1 MTGGDRMDQMTK
13 APVSNKRRRL
23 LKAGAVGG
31 GGLLFG
37 FSLFGCTKQGPAPS
51 GDRKEPPSEKAVGQA
66 STAMT
71 NEPPGLA
78 HDAFIRIDRDGI
90 VTLIIHKVEM
100 GQGTFT
106 SLPMLLAEELG
117 ADLSKVKLE
126 QAPANNSLYADA
138 LLGGQVTGGSTS
150 IRSTYK
156 PLREAGAKVRTV
168 LVQAAAKNWN
178 VDPGDL
184 QVVAGTIR
192 HEASNRSAHF
202 GEVVDAASQLK
213 FPAEVKLKDASTFAL
228 VGKPVK
234 RLDSPA
240 KVNGSA
246 QFGIDARLPNMG
258 IAAVAASPV
267 MGGKVTAV
275 DEQKALAV
283 KGVRQVLRIE
293 GAVAVVADHFW
304 AAKQGLAAAAPR
316 FDDGANANVS
326 LAGIV
331 ADMMKVSQNTGA
343 VATDKGD
350 ALKALDAGPG
360 RRIDVV
366 YEVPFL
372 AHATMEPM
380 NCTVDLKAD
389 GCDIWVGTQVPA
401 LAQGAAAKLTGL
413 PLDKV
418 RVHNHYIGG
427 GFGRRLE
434 VDNVI
439 QAVAFAKL
447 AKGPLKIIWTRE
459 EDIQHDMYRPYYVD
473 RMSARVDDKGMPVAW
488 FHRVT
493 GSSIMARFAPPMV
506 KNGVDPDAV
515 EAAADLQYSIPAIR
529 VEYVRHEP
537 PGLAT
542 AFWRGVGPTHNVFV
556 VESFIDELAYAS
568 KTDPVAFRRALL
580 QKSPRTLAVLN
591 LAAGKAGWGKPLKP
605 VAGRKLG
612 RGVSTQFAFGSY
624 MAQVAEV
631 SVGPDGDVRV
641 HRVVCA
647 VDCGQN
653 VNPDTIV
660 AQMEGGIVFG
670 ASAALWDEVTVEKGR
685 VQQTNFS
692 DYRVMRMPE
701 APIVEVYIVNSHDDP
716 GGIGEPGTAGIAPA
730 LANAV
735 FAATGKRVR
744 KLPIGEQL
752 RKA

>member
-1 MTGGDRMDQMTK
+1 MDKIST
-13 APVSNKRRRL
+13 SRRSL
-23 LKAGAVGG
+23 IKAGAVAG

-37 FSLFGCTKQGPAPS
+37 FSLFGCDRGGGKDAKN
-51 GDRKEPPSEKAVGQA
+51 DRKEAPPEKAVGQA
-66 STAMT
+66 ATAAS
-71 NEPPGLA
+71 EPAGLA

-106 SLPMLLAEELG
+106 SMPMLLAEELG

-126 QAPANNSLYADA
+126 QAPADNSLYADPM
-138 LLGGQVTGGSTS
+138 LGGQVTGGSTS
-150 IRSTYK
+150 VRAAWK
-156 PLREAGAKVRTV
+156 PLREAGAKVRAV
-168 LVQAAAKNWN
+168 LVQAAAKNWG
-178 VDPGDL
+178 VAETDL
-184 QVVAGTIR
+184 RVVGGTVR

-202 GEVVDAASQLK
+202 GELADAASKLP
-213 FPAEVKLKDASTFAL
+213 FPKDVKLKDPATFTL
-228 VGKPVK
+228 IGKSLK
-234 RLDSPA
+234 RLDSPV
-240 KVNGSA
+240 KVNGQA
-246 QFGIDARLPNMG
+246 LFGIDARLPNMG
-258 IAAVAASPV
+258 VAAVAASPV
-267 MGGKVTAV
+267 MGGKVAAV
-275 DEQKALAV
+275 DEQKAMAV

-293 GAVAVVADHFW
+293 GAVAVVADNFW
-304 AAKQGLAAAAPR
+304 TAKQGLLAAAPR

-326 LAGIV
+326 TAGIV
-331 ADMMKVSQNTGA
+331 ADMAKVSQGTGA
-343 VATDKGD
+343 IAKNEGD
-350 ALKALDAGPG
+350 ALKVLAQEGG
-360 RRIDVV
+360 RRIDAV
-366 YEVPFL
+366 YEMPFL

-380 NCTVDLKAD
+380 NCTVDLRPD
-389 GCDIWVGTQVPA
+389 GCDLWVGTQVPA
-401 LAQGAAAKLTGL
+401 LAQGAAAKVAGL
-413 PLDKV
+413 PVEKV
-418 RVHNHYIGG
+418 KVHNHYLGG

-434 VDNVI
+434 VDYVI

-447 AKGPLKIIWTRE
+447 AKGPLKVVWTRE
-459 EDIQHDMYRPYYVD
+459 EDIQHDMYRPYYYD
-473 RMSARVDDKGMPVAW
+473 RLSARLNDKGMPVAW

-493 GSSIMARFAPPMV
+493 GSSIMSRFAPPMV

-515 EAAADLQYSIPAIR
+515 EGAADLQYAIPDLR

-537 PGLAT
+537 PGLPT

-556 VESFIDELAYAS
+556 VESFIDELAYAG

-580 QKSPRTLAVLN
+580 TKSPRTLAVLN
-591 LAAGKAGWGKPLKP
+591 LAAEKAGWGRPLKA
-605 VAGRKLG
+605 VAGRKVG

-631 SVGPDGDVRV
+631 SVGADGDVRV

-653 VNPDTIV
+653 INPDTIV

-670 ASAALWDEVTVEKGR
+670 ASAALWDQITVEKGR
-685 VQQTNFS
+685 VQQSNFG
-692 DYRVMRMPE
+692 DYRVMRMNESPS
-701 APIVEVYIVNSHDDP
+701 VEVYIVNSRDEP

-735 FAATGKRVR
+735 FAATGKRIR

-752 RKA
+752 KKA

>member
-1 MTGGDRMDQMTK
+1 MSQVKTTE
-13 APVSNKRRRL
+13 VSSARRRFMQL
-23 LKAGAVGG
+23 GATAG

-37 FSLFGCTKQGPAPS
+37 FSLFGCQKE
-51 GDRKEPPSEKAVGQA
+51 GDRKEAPPEKAVGQA
-66 STAMT
+66 STAHSDT
-71 NEPPGLA
+71 PPGLA
-78 HDAFIRIDRDGI
+78 RDAFIRIDRSGI

-106 SLPMLLAEELG
+106 SMPMLLAEELG

-126 QAPANNSLYADA
+126 QAPANNELYADP

-150 IRSTYK
+150 VRGAWK
-156 PLREAGAKVRTV
+156 PLREAGAMVRSV
-168 LVQAAAKNWN
+168 LVSAAAKNWN
-178 VDPGDL
+178 VDTNEL
-184 QVVAGTIR
+184 QVVAGSVR
-192 HEASNRSAHF
+192 HQASGRSAHF
-202 GEVVDAASQLK
+202 GELVDAASKLELPK
-213 FPAEVKLKDASTFAL
+213 NVKLKAPEQYVL
-228 VGKPVK
+228 VGKSMK

-240 KVNGSA
+240 KTDGTA
-246 QFGIDARLPNMG
+246 LFGIDARLPNMG

-267 MGGKVTAV
+267 TGGKLVGV
-275 DEQKALAV
+275 DEAKAMAV
-283 KGVRQVLRIE
+283 KGVRQVLRLE

-316 FDDGANANVS
+316 WDDGANGKVS

-331 ADMMKVSQNTGA
+331 GDMMKVSEGGGA
-343 VATDKGD
+343 VAKNAGD
-350 ALKALDAGPG
+350 AIKALDQQGG
-360 RRIDVV
+360 RKIEAV
-366 YEVPFL
+366 YEMPFL

-380 NCTVDLKAD
+380 NCTVDLRAD
-389 GCDIWVGTQVPA
+389 GCDLWVGTQVPA
-401 LAQGAAAKLTGL
+401 LAQGAAAKVAGI
-413 PLDKV
+413 PVEKV
-418 RVHNHYIGG
+418 KVHNHYLGG

-434 VDNVI
+434 VDYVI

-447 AKGPLKIIWTRE
+447 TKGPVKFIWTRE
-459 EDIQHDMYRPYYVD
+459 EDIQHDMFRPYYVD
-473 RMSARVDDKGMPVAW
+473 RLAARLDDKGRIAAW

-493 GSSIMARFAPPMV
+493 GSSIMARFAPPAV

-515 EAAADLQYSIPAIR
+515 EGAADLQYTIPDMR

-537 PGLAT
+537 PGVPT

-556 VESFIDELAYAS
+556 VESFIDELAHAA
-568 KTDPVAFRRALL
+568 KQDPVAFRRALL
-580 QKSPRTLAVLN
+580 DKSPRTLGVLN
-591 LAAGKAGWGKPLKP
+591 LAAQKAGWGKPLAP
-605 VAGRKLG
+605 IAGRKVG

-647 VDCGQN
+647 VDCGQA

-660 AQMEGGIVFG
+660 AQMEGGIIFG
-670 ASAALWDEVTVEKGR
+670 ATAALWNEITIDKGR
-685 VQQTNFS
+685 VQQTNFG
-692 DYRVMRMPE
+692 DYRMMRINE
-701 APIVEVYIVNSHDDP
+701 APKVEVHIVTSTDEP

-735 FAATGKRVR
+735 FAATGKRIR

-752 RKA
+752 KRA

>member
-1 MTGGDRMDQMTK
+1 MDQL
-13 APVSNKRRRL
+13 SNKRRQL
-23 LKAGAVGG
+23 LKAGAAGG
-31 GGLLFG
+31 GSLLFG
-37 FSLFGCTKQGPAPS
+37 FSLFGCTKQGDAPAN
-51 GDRKEPPSEKAVGQA
+51 DRKEPPSEKAVGQA

-71 NEPPGLA
+71 NEQPGLA
-78 HDAFIRIDRDGI
+78 HDAFIRIDREGI

-106 SLPMLLAEELG
+106 SLPQLLAEELG

-150 IRSTYK
+150 IRATYK

-178 VDPGDL
+178 VEPGDL
-184 QVVAGTIR
+184 KVVGGTIR
-192 HEASNRSAHF
+192 HDASNRQVHF
-202 GEVVDAASQLK
+202 GEVAEAASKLS
-213 FPAEVKLKDASTFAL
+213 FPAEVKLKDPAQFTL
-228 VGKPVK
+228 VGKAIK

-267 MGGKVTAV
+267 LGGKVAAV
-275 DEQKALAV
+275 DEQKAMAV

-304 AAKQGLAAAAPR
+304 AAKQGLLAAAPR
-316 FDDGANANVS
+316 FDDGPNANVS
-326 LAGIV
+326 TAGIV

-343 VATDKGD
+343 IATDKGD

-360 RRIDVV
+360 RRIDVI

-380 NCTVDLKAD
+380 NCTVDLKPD

-413 PLDKV
+413 PLEKV

-439 QAVAFAKL
+439 QAVEFAKL
-447 AKGPLKIIWTRE
+447 AKGPLKIVWTRE

-473 RMSARVDDKGMPVAW
+473 RMSARIDDKGMPVAW

-515 EAAADLQYSIPAIR
+515 EAAADIQYSIPAIR

-591 LAAGKAGWGKPLKP
+591 LAAEKAGWGKPLKP

-612 RGVSTQFAFGSY
+612 RGISTQFAFGSY

-685 VQQTNFS
+685 VQQSNFS

-701 APIVEVYIVNSHDDP
+701 SPAVEVYIVNSHDDP

-744 KLPIGEQL
+744 KLPIAEQL
-752 RKA
+752 KKA

>member
-1 MTGGDRMDQMTK
+1 MDKIST
-13 APVSNKRRRL
+13 SRRSL
-23 LKAGAVGG
+23 IKAGAVAG

-37 FSLFGCTKQGPAPS
+37 FSLFGCDRGGGKDAKN
-51 GDRKEPPSEKAVGQA
+51 DRKEAPPEKAVGQA
-66 STAMT
+66 TTAAS
-71 NEPPGLA
+71 EPAGLA
-78 HDAFIRIDRDGI
+78 HDAFIRIDREGI

-106 SLPMLLAEELG
+106 SMPMLLAEELG

-126 QAPANNSLYADA
+126 QAPADNSLYADPM
-138 LLGGQVTGGSTS
+138 LGGQVTGGSTS
-150 IRSTYK
+150 VRGAWK

-168 LVQAAAKNWN
+168 LVQAAAKNWG
-178 VDPGDL
+178 VAETDL
-184 QVVAGTIR
+184 RVVGGTVR

-202 GEVVDAASQLK
+202 GELADAASKLP
-213 FPAEVKLKDASTFAL
+213 FPKDVKLKDPATFTL
-228 VGKPVK
+228 IGKSLK
-234 RLDSPA
+234 RLDSPV
-240 KVNGSA
+240 KVNGQA
-246 QFGIDARLPNMG
+246 LFGIDARLPNMG
-258 IAAVAASPV
+258 VAAVAASPV
-267 MGGKVTAV
+267 MGGKVAAV
-275 DEQKALAV
+275 DEQKAMAV

-293 GAVAVVADHFW
+293 GAVAVVADNFW
-304 AAKQGLAAAAPR
+304 TAKQGLLAAAPR

-326 LAGIV
+326 TAGIV
-331 ADMMKVSQNTGA
+331 ADMAKVSQGTGA
-343 VATDKGD
+343 IAKNEGD
-350 ALKALDAGPG
+350 ALKVLAQEGG
-360 RRIDVV
+360 RRIDAV
-366 YEVPFL
+366 YEMPFL

-380 NCTVDLKAD
+380 NCTVDLRPD
-389 GCDIWVGTQVPA
+389 GCDLWVGTQVPA
-401 LAQGAAAKLTGL
+401 LAQGAAAKVAGL
-413 PLDKV
+413 PVEKV
-418 RVHNHYIGG
+418 KVHNHYLGG

-434 VDNVI
+434 VDYVI

-447 AKGPLKIIWTRE
+447 AKGPLKVVWTRE
-459 EDIQHDMYRPYYVD
+459 EDIQHDMYRPYYYD
-473 RMSARVDDKGMPVAW
+473 RLSARLNDKGMPVAW

-493 GSSIMARFAPPMV
+493 GSSIMSRFAPPMV

-515 EAAADLQYSIPAIR
+515 EGAADLQYAIPDLR

-537 PGLAT
+537 PGLPT

-556 VESFIDELAYAS
+556 VESFIDELAYAG

-580 QKSPRTLAVLN
+580 TKSPRTLAVLN
-591 LAAGKAGWGKPLKP
+591 LAAEKAGWGRPLKA
-605 VAGRKLG
+605 VAGRKVG

-631 SVGPDGDVRV
+631 SVGADGDVRV

-653 VNPDTIV
+653 INPDTIV

-670 ASAALWDEVTVEKGR
+670 ASAALWDQITVEKGR
-685 VQQTNFS
+685 VQQSNFG
-692 DYRVMRMPE
+692 DYRVMRMNESPS
-701 APIVEVYIVNSHDDP
+701 VEVYIVNSRDEP

-735 FAATGKRVR
+735 FAATGKRIR

-752 RKA
+752 KKA

>member
-1 MTGGDRMDQMTK
+1 MKGNGDMDQMTK
-13 APVSNKRRRL
+13 EPASNKRRQL

-37 FSLFGCTKQGPAPS
+37 FALFGCSKQGGTPS

-71 NEPPGLA
+71 NEQPGLA
-78 HDAFIRIDRDGI
+78 HDAFIRIDRDGL

-106 SLPMLLAEELG
+106 SLPQLLAEELG

-178 VDPGDL
+178 VEPGDL
-184 QVVAGTIR
+184 KVVGGTIR
-192 HEASNRSAHF
+192 HEASNRQVHF
-202 GEVVDAASQLK
+202 GEVAEAASKLS
-213 FPAEVKLKDASTFAL
+213 FPAEVKLKDPGTFTL
-228 VGKPVK
+228 VGKPLK

-258 IAAVAASPV
+258 IAAVMASPV

-275 DEQKALAV
+275 DEQKAMAV

-304 AAKQGLAAAAPR
+304 AAKQGLAAAAPK
-316 FDDGANANVS
+316 FDDGPNANVN

-360 RRIDVV
+360 RRIDVI

-380 NCTVDLKAD
+380 NCTVDLKPD

-401 LAQGAAAKLTGL
+401 LAQGAAAKITGL
-413 PLDKV
+413 PLEKV

-439 QAVAFAKL
+439 QAVEFAKL
-447 AKGPLKIIWTRE
+447 AKGPIKIVWTRE

-473 RMSARVDDKGMPVAW
+473 RMSARIDDKGMPVAW

-529 VEYVRHEP
+529 VEYMRHEP
-537 PGLAT
+537 PAMPT

-568 KTDPVAFRRALL
+568 KADPVAFRRSLL

-591 LAAGKAGWGKPLKP
+591 LAAEKAGWGKPMKP

-670 ASAALWDEVTVEKGR
+670 ASAALWDEVTIEKGR

-701 APIVEVYIVNSHDDP
+701 APAVEVYIVNSHDDP

-752 RKA
+752 KKA